1 MSIHRCV
8 FLLPLGLSQP
18 RIGGAA
24 RSVETVSTM
33 PVVDRQR
40 QCSEGRV
47 GVGPSFEP
55 RHFLDVV
62 HDQIHGLLQRGIGD
76 LHVVFAPVSAR
87 PTNHLD
93 SEEVGVV
100 GKPGLS

>member
-8 FLLPLGLSQP
+8 FLLALGLSQP

-40 QCSEGRV
+40 
-47 GVGPSFEP
+47 
-55 RHFLDVV
+55 
-62 HDQIHGLLQRGIGD
+62 
-76 LHVVFAPVSAR
+76 
-87 PTNHLD
+87 
-93 SEEVGVV
+93 
-100 GKPGLS
+100 